1 MIGIHVKKKLF
12 SELISFIHS
21 AKLNKK
27 ATASLLSLL
36 RSTTSLTINHI
47 PKTTNALWQQLGV
60 LFKYKTYNYCS
71 TCFTELMQC
80 DDSCPSCSIKNKPN
94 SELCI
99 CSINEELER
108 VVRSNINLIQ

>member
-60 LFKYKTYNYCS
+60 LFKYKTYYYCS
-71 TCFTELMQC
+71 TCFTELMQR
-80 DDSCPSCSIKNKPN
+80 DDSCPSCIIKNKPN
-94 SELCI
+94 ILNCVYSRLMKNWKELFD
-99 CSINEELER
+99 
-108 VVRSNINLIQ
+108 QT